1 MSLYESPPESVLID
15 GTEYQVETDFRVWVA
30 FQGIL
35 LGKDTDQQKAEKI
48 TAMMDQMG
56 LPQTKEAL
64 EAMLR
69 FYAGASTE
77 KTTGGK
83 NVEAFDFEQ
92 DSEYIFSAFYEA
104 YRIDLSVDK
113 VHWWRFKSLF
123 KSLPEDCELCKIMR
137 YRTADLKKLPK
148 EQRQFYREMKARY
161 ALDGAKQPH
170 MTEQDMKDHVRKRFE
185 EAQSR
190 MSQMRSR
197 EQSGHDRP

>member
-15 GTEYQVETDFRVWVA
+15 GTEYQVETDFRAWVE

-48 TAMMDQMG
+48 ADMMGQMG

-64 EAMLR
+64 EAMLQ

-77 KTTGGK
+77 KATGGK
-83 NVEAFDFEQ
+83 TVKSFDFEQ

-113 VHWWRFKSLF
+113 VHWWRFKALF
-123 KSLPEDCELCKIMR
+123 KSLPEGCELCKIMR
-137 YRTADLKKLPK
+137 YRTADLKKVPK

-161 ALDGAKQPH
+161 ALDGVKQAH

-190 MSQMRSR
+190 MSQMRSG
-197 EQSGHDRP
+197 EQSSHDCP

>member
-1 MSLYESPPESVLID
+1 MSLYQSPPETVLIE
-15 GTEYQVETDFRVWVA
+15 GAEYHVETDFRAWVA

-35 LGKDTDQQKAEKI
+35 LGKDIDQQKAEKI
-48 TAMMDQMG
+48 AAMMGRMG

-83 NVEAFDFEQ
+83 NVKAFDFEQ

-104 YRIDLSVDK
+104 YRIDLSVEK
-113 VHWWRFKSLF
+113 LHWWRFKALF
-123 KSLPEDCELCKIMR
+123 KSLPEDCEFCKIMR
-137 YRTADLKKLPK
+137 YRTADLKKVPK
-148 EQRQFYREMKARY
+148 EQRQFYREMKAKY
-161 ALDGAKQPH
+161 ALGGVKQPH

-190 MSQMRSR
+190 MSALRSG
-197 EQSGHDRP
+197 EQSSHDSP

>member
-15 GTEYQVETDFRVWVA
+15 GKEYPVETDFRVWVA

-56 LPQTKEAL
+56 FPQTKEAL

-83 NVEAFDFEQ
+83 NVKAFDFEQ

-113 VHWWRFKSLF
+113 LHWWRFKALF

-137 YRTADLKKLPK
+137 YRTADIKKVPK

-161 ALDGAKQPH
+161 ALDGAKQAH

-185 EAQSR
+185 EAQGR
-190 MSQMRSR
+190 MSALRSGER
-197 EQSGHDRP
+197 AGVD